1 VDRPVHPDLR
11 TSPGSDF
18 LTTRR
23 TGPTKDLDIPTTEV
37 GRSGTSAPAD
47 HPLKII

>member
-1 VDRPVHPDLR
+1 MDRAVHPDLR
-11 TSPGSDF
+11 TSPGSNL

-37 GRSGTSAPAD
+37 GRSSTPAPAD